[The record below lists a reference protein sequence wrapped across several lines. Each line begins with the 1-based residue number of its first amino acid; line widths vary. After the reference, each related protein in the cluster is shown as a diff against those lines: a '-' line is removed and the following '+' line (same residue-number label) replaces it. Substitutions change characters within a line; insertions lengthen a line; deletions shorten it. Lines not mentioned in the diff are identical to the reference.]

1 MKSLLRFDK
10 GHTVNKYKIYTW
22 LCLTILGP
30 ISSYAFGRQAN
41 QAPVLNPIGNQSFI
55 IGQTVSFTASA
66 SDADNEQS
74 LTYSLENGP
83 EGASIDPVSGVFRYT
98 PDSIGIIT
106 VTVRVTDDATL
117 PLWDEEEV
125 TLTVMYP
132 PIRINC
138 GGTELNTASGLTFV
152 SDRYT
157 VNSSDERYFPDA
169 AIEGTANPEL
179 YRTFR
184 SGDNFSYNIPVTN
197 GNYQVILHFAEVY
210 YTSANQRKFS
220 INLEGGEQEIKDL
233 DVFVSAGGANKTL
246 ISTYLIT
253 VSDGILNLMLSSSIS
268 RGLISA
274 IEVLPAISDPS
285 LSTVRIN
292 CGGPEIMVG
301 KTVFS
306 ADQYFTDSSESRFP
320 GTTKISNTTNDEL
333 YRTFRSGDTFS
344 YTIPVAN
351 GNYQVI
357 LHFAEIYYTSANQR
371 KFSVNLEGGE
381 PEAKDLDI
389 FVSAG
394 GANRALTN
402 TYIVTVAD
410 GVLDL
415 VFTSTI
421 SRAMIS
427 AIEVIPLITNP
438 GGGDPS
444 NPEITLKLFP
454 NPSNSGVIV
463 EFEST
468 ENLSATVKIY
478 NLQGVLIETH
488 TTNFIQI
495 GSEKLLVLNQEASL
509 ASGLYVVK
517 VETNGRH
524 LQKKLIINR

>member
-1 MKSLLRFDK
+1 MKSLL
-10 GHTVNKYKIYTW
+10 HTYKLNIG
-22 LCLTILGP
+22 LCLIIYVQGIIT
-30 ISSYAFGRQAN
+30 SYAFDREAN
-41 QAPVLNPIGNQSFI
+41 QAPRLNPIGNQSVI
-55 IGQTVSFTASA
+55 VGQTVSFTATA
-66 SDADNEQS
+66 SDADSEQS

-98 PDSIGIIT
+98 PDSTGV
-106 VTVRVTDDATL
+106 VTLTIRVTDNASL

-125 TLTVMYP
+125 TLSIVYP

-138 GGTELNTASGLTFV
+138 GGTELNTAAGLTFV

-157 VNSSDERYFPDA
+157 TNSSDEHYFPDA
-169 AIEGTANPEL
+169 AIEGTTSDEL

-210 YTSANQRKFS
+210 YTSANQRRFS
-220 INLEGGEQEIKDL
+220 INLEGGDTEIANL
-233 DVFVSAGGANKTL
+233 DVFTSAGGANKAL

-253 VSDGILNLMLSSSIS
+253 VNDGTLDLELGSSIS

-274 IEVLPAISDPS
+274 IEVVPAVSDPS

-292 CGGPEIMVG
+292 CGGPEITVG
-301 KTVFS
+301 GTVFS

-320 GTTKISNTTNDEL
+320 GTTQIANTTNDEL
-333 YRTFRSGDTFS
+333 YRTFRSGDTFA
-344 YTIPVAN
+344 YTIPLAN
-351 GNYQVI
+351 GNYQVV

-371 KFSVNLEGGE
+371 KFSINLEEGD
-381 PEAKDLDI
+381 PEVTDLDV

-394 GANRALTN
+394 GANKALTN
-402 TYIVTVAD
+402 TYIVTVED

-438 GGGDPS
+438 GVGNPS
-444 NPEITLKLFP
+444 ATEITVKVFP

-463 EFEST
+463 EFESA
-468 ENLSATVKIY
+468 ENLPATLEVY
-478 NLQGVLIETH
+478 TLQGVLIEKH

-495 GSEKLLVLNQEASL
+495 GSEKLLVLNQETSL

-517 VETNGRH
+517 VETNGKH
-524 LQKKLIINR
+524 TQKKLVINR